1 MGCMYEVFKL
11 RFVDA
16 SDELYYTKKKRGVPY
31 IRNLGERAKNLSI
44 STLSELCYDIEKTQD
59 GGVKHEGKAVYC

>member
-1 MGCMYEVFKL
+1 MYEVIKL

-16 SDELYYTKKKRGVPY
+16 SDEVYYTKKKGRFPY
-31 IRNLGERAKNLSI
+31 IRNLGEYAKNLSI

-59 GGVKHEGKAVYC
+59 GGVKHEREAVYC